1 MTNTTKFLGTIIPLI
16 FVLTTACAMAQDK
29 QDTPFQS
36 EEFTLSGPG
45 NLKVETS
52 GGSIYVLARGGNAV
66 KVDMFVRKGSK
77 KLRPDDAA
85 AKEVLE
91 NYEINISKSG
101 NTVTAT
107 AEKKSNFGNWFG
119 GDNTSISFTVYLPA
133 KMSCNLNTSGGS
145 IHLEGVEGRQLVKTS
160 GGSLTLLDI
169 EGNMEART
177 SGGSITVKEYAG
189 VLDARTSG
197 GSINLQEAEG
207 SLLVRTSGGSI
218 KLNRVKGSVDART
231 SGGGIEA
238 NLLSIN
244 EQVRLETSG
253 GSIRATVPKGL
264 GMDLDL
270 HGSRVNTES
279 HNFNGQAEKNR
290 IKGSMN
296 GGGIAVVMSTSGGS
310 VNLDYQ

>member
-1 MTNTTKFLGTIIPLI
+1 MTYTTRFFHMIIPLI
-16 FVLTTACAMAQDK
+16 FVLTTGCALAQDK
-29 QDTPFQS
+29 QDTPYLS
-36 EEFTLSGPG
+36 KEFSLSGPG
-45 NLKVETS
+45 NLEVETS
-52 GGSIYVLARGGNAV
+52 GGSIYVLASRGNAV

-77 KLRPDDAA
+77 KLTPEDAA

-91 NYEINISKSG
+91 NYDIDISKSG
-101 NTVTAT
+101 NTVKAT
-107 AEKKSNFGNWFG
+107 AEKKSSIDSWFG

-133 KMSCNLNTSGGS
+133 EMSCQLNTSGGS
-145 IHLEGVEGRQLVKTS
+145 IHLEGVQGRQHVKTS

-169 EGNMEART
+169 AGNMEART
-177 SGGSITVKEYAG
+177 SGGSITIEEYAG
-189 VLDARTSG
+189 TLDARTSG
-197 GSINLQEAEG
+197 GSIRLQEAEG
-207 SLLVRTSGGSI
+207 VLLVRTSGGSI

-244 EQVRLETSG
+244 DQVRLETSG
-253 GSIRATVPKGL
+253 GSIRAVVPKGL

-270 HGSRVNTES
+270 HGNRVNTEL
-279 HNFNGQAEKNR
+279 HNFNGEAEKNR

-296 GGGIAVVMSTSGGS
+296 GGGIEVVMSTSGGS